1 VPPIPPRLAEWLLE
15 RRLPRDPRGASIRGD
30 LLEELRDRTARG
42 SARSARRWYWR
53 QAITILFRSAV
64 WSSDV
69 GHGQTRDIDRRTR
82 RPRALDGWVVDVRSG
97 VRSLLHARAFSA
109 AAILTLALG
118 IGAATAVF
126 SVVDAVLVRPLPFA
140 DPSRIMWLS
149 EAELT
154 TSATCGCWSATSP
167 SITIAWPD
175 LQDWRAQ
182 LTSLTDLAAIRG
194 QTFTLTGDAPE
205 RVAGREVTAT
215 FFHVLGVRPALGR
228 LFTEAEDRVG
238 APSLLVIS
246 DAFWRRYFGGDPA
259 VLGRR
264 LVVNGESSEVI
275 GVLPAGF
282 RYNSLTN
289 DAFFTSLGRT
299 ATQDS
304 GLLDRG
310 NHNGLSA
317 VGRLKPGVTVA
328 AARAELLTLAAALRR
343 AYPNTNATVDGQ
355 LMPVADRLAN
365 GVAPTLETV
374 FGAVT
379 FLLLLAA
386 INVAGLLVAR
396 SVSRRRE
403 LAVRA
408 ALGCGRWRLIR
419 QLLAESGLL
428 ALAGGAVGLVVAMIL
443 IRLLVAASPPGVPR
457 LDEVRLDAG
466 VWLFTLAASVLA
478 AGLLA
483 AFPAVQSSGVGGQ
496 HILIRAARDDRS
508 GAGPRVRR
516 VLMVV
521 EVALAVILVTGSA
534 LTIRTMRALTTVD
547 PGFDPSHLLTVRLYP
562 ADVSPSL
569 FLTSSTARERL
580 SSFYDL
586 VQTRVRALPG
596 VGNAA
601 FTYAVPIDGTQW
613 GSIFI
618 VSGQPVPARAAL
630 PSASMVPATAGYFET
645 LGVPLLAGRLFSAVD
660 SSTSSPVAI
669 VNESFARRFWPTGSA
684 IGKRVKQGW
693 PEDAGPGY
701 PWREIVGVVGD
712 VKLDGVDATTPLQ
725 VYMPIAQHVVDSGV
739 LVVRTAVAPAALT
752 TALRAVINE
761 VDPRLPVDQVQT
773 MDEMMGSAIVRQR
786 LTMLMLTGFA
796 GLALGLACI
805 GLYGVVS
812 HGVTER
818 TREIGVRLALGATGR
833 QVKALFVG
841 QGLLTTVVGLVIGS
855 ALGLT
860 LARFVESQGL
870 LFRVTARDPIAF
882 GAAILTILLVSC
894 GASYLPARRA
904 SRVDPTVTLRGE

>member
-1 VPPIPPRLAEWLLE
+1 MPPSPPRLAEWLLE

-42 SARSARRWYWR
+42 SARWARLWYWR
-53 QAITILFRSAV
+53 QTIAILVRSAV
-64 WSSDV
+64 SSPDV
-69 GHGQTRDIDRRTR
+69 GLGHDGDPGRRGR
-82 RPRALDGWVVDVRSG
+82 SARALDGWAVDVRSA
-97 VRSLLHARAFSA
+97 VRSLLHARGFST

-149 EAELT
+149 EADLT
-154 TSATCGCWSATSP
+154 TGATIS
-167 SITIAWPD
+167 IAWPD
-175 LQDWRAQ
+175 FQDWRAH
-182 LTSLTDLAAIRG
+182 LSSFADLATIHV
-194 QTFTLTGDAPE
+194 QTFTLAGDTQPE
-205 RVAGREVTAT
+205 RVEGREVTAT
-215 FFHVLGVRPALGR
+215 FFRLLGVRPALGR
-228 LFTEAEDRVG
+228 TFTEAEDRVG
-238 APSLLVIS
+238 APSLLVVT
-246 DAFWRRYFGGDPA
+246 DAFWRRHFGADPA

-275 GVLPAGF
+275 GVLPAEF

-289 DAFFTSLGRT
+289 DAFYVSLGRT
-299 ATQDS
+299 ATTAS

-317 VGRLKPGVTVA
+317 VGRLRPGVTEA
-328 AARAELLTLAAALRR
+328 AARAEFVTLQAALRR
-343 AYPNTNATVDGQ
+343 AYPNTNATVAGQ

-428 ALAGGAVGLVVAMIL
+428 ALSGGAVGLGVAMTL

-466 VWLFTLAASVLA
+466 AWIFTLTASLLA

-496 HILIRAARDDRS
+496 HILIRAARDERS
-508 GAGPRVRR
+508 GAGQRVRR

-521 EVALAVILVTGSA
+521 EVALAVVLVAGSA
-534 LTIRTMRALTTVD
+534 LTIRTMRALTSVD

-562 ADVSPSL
+562 TSQL
-569 FLTSSTARERL
+569 FLTSTTERERV

-596 VGNAA
+596 VTNAA

-613 GSIFI
+613 ASIFV

-645 LGVPLLAGRLFSAVD
+645 LGVPLLAGRLFSAAD
-660 SSTSSPVAI
+660 SSTSSPVVI
-669 VNESFARRFWPTGSA
+669 VNASFARRFWPTGSA

-693 PEDAGPGY
+693 PEDAGPDS
-701 PWREIVGVVGD
+701 PWREIIGVVGD
-712 VKLDGVDATTPLQ
+712 VKLDGVDVTTPLQ
-725 VYMPIAQHVVDSGV
+725 VYMPIAQHAVDTAV

-752 TALRAVINE
+752 TALRAVINR
-761 VDPRLPVDQVQT
+761 VDPTLPVDEMQT
-773 MDEMMGSAIVRQR
+773 MDEMMGAAIARQR
-786 LTMLMLTGFA
+786 MTMLMLTGFA
-796 GLALGLACI
+796 GLALGLACV

-833 QVKALFVG
+833 QMMGLFVG
-841 QGLLTTVVGLVIGS
+841 QGLLTTAAGLVIGS
-855 ALGLT
+855 GLGLA

-870 LFRVTARDPIAF
+870 LFRVTARDPVAF
-882 GAAILTILLVSC
+882 GAAVLAILLVSF

-904 SRVDPTVTLRGE
+904 SHVDPTVTLRGE

>member
-1 VPPIPPRLAEWLLE
+1 MPPSPPRLAEWLLE

-42 SARSARRWYWR
+42 SSQWARLWYWR
-53 QAITILFRSAV
+53 QTIAILVRSAA
-64 WSSDV
+64 SPSDV
-69 GHGQTRDIDRRTR
+69 GQGHDGDPDRRGR
-82 RPRALDGWVVDVRSG
+82 SARALDGWAVDVRSA
-97 VRSLLHARAFSA
+97 VRSLLHARGFST

-149 EAELT
+149 EADVT
-154 TSATCGCWSATSP
+154 TGTTCGCWSPTAP
-167 SITIAWPD
+167 SISIAWPD
-175 LQDWRAQ
+175 FQDWRAH
-182 LTSLTDLAAIRG
+182 LTSFADLAALRV
-194 QTFTLTGDAPE
+194 QTFSLTGDAQPE
-205 RVAGREVTAT
+205 RVWGRQVTAT

-228 LFTEAEDRVG
+228 MFTEAEDRVG
-238 APSLLVIS
+238 APSLLVIT
-246 DAFWRRYFGGDPA
+246 DAFWRRRFGADPA

-275 GVLPAGF
+275 GVLPASF

-289 DAFFTSLGRT
+289 DAFYVSLGRT
-299 ATQDS
+299 ATTDS

-317 VGRLKPGVTVA
+317 VGRLRSGVTEA
-328 AARAELLTLAAALRR
+328 AARAELVTLEAALRR

-428 ALAGGAVGLVVAMIL
+428 ALAGGAVGLVVAMVL

-466 VWLFTLAASVLA
+466 VWIFTLAASLLA
-478 AGLLA
+478 AVLLA

-496 HILIRAARDDRS
+496 QILVRSARDDRS
-508 GAGPRVRR
+508 GAGQRVRR

-521 EVALAVILVTGSA
+521 EVALAVVLVTGSA

-547 PGFDPSHLLTVRLYP
+547 PGFDPSHLLTVRL
-562 ADVSPSL
+562 
-569 FLTSSTARERL
+569 FLAPGLDDAKASA
-580 SSFYDL
+580 FYDL

-596 VGNAA
+596 VSNAA

-645 LGVPLLAGRLFSAVD
+645 LGVPLLAGRLFSAAD

-669 VNESFARRFWPTGSA
+669 VNASFARRFWPTGSA
-684 IGKRVKQGW
+684 IGKRLKQGW
-693 PEDAGPGY
+693 PEDAGPGF

-712 VKLDGVDATTPLQ
+712 VKLDGVDVATPLQ
-725 VYMPIAQHVVDSGV
+725 VYMPIAQHDVESAV

-752 TALRAVINE
+752 TALRAVINQVE
-761 VDPRLPVDQVQT
+761 PTVPVDQVQT
-773 MDEMMGSAIVRQR
+773 MDDMMGAAIARQR
-786 LTMLMLTGFA
+786 MTMVMLTGFA

-805 GLYGVVS
+805 GLFGVVS

-818 TREIGVRLALGATGR
+818 TREIGLRLALGATGR
-833 QVKALFVG
+833 QVMGLFVG
-841 QGLLTTVVGLVIGS
+841 QGLLTTAAGLVIGS
-855 ALGLT
+855 ALGLA
-860 LARFVESQGL
+860 LARFVESQGV

-882 GAAILTILLVSC
+882 GAAVLTILLVSC

-904 SRVDPTVTLRGE
+904 SHVDPSVTLRGE